1 MTEENQYKEYRNAM
15 SVAKIQL
22 MSKPNIAFFANLL
35 LNISVLPNPEIKTAR
50 TNGLVIQ
57 FNPDFFLGL
66 SKEDRLFVLMH
77 EVLHIALM
85 HPLRAIGKKEKL
97 WMVACDHVV
106 NLVLEGYG
114 MHFSG
119 QHLAD
124 KRFKGMT
131 AEKVYR
137 LLYEE
142 DNDDEPDMD
151 DQEPPPSEEQQKQME
166 QEVQDTLVKAS
177 VQTEMNGQSKEGI
190 PSELQKMFDELN
202 NPVIPWTILLQRF
215 LQETAKNEYLFTRPN
230 RRYFP
235 KFYLPSLQGEGL
247 SRIDFV
253 VDTSGSIG
261 NKEFTAFLTEVDQVL
276 KQYKPEKIGFSQFD
290 HQYRGT
296 EIIDKFTDITSVKMK
311 GGGGTN
317 ISSTMKHLAEE
328 VKDTKAIVVFTD
340 GYLETNVIQPNVPV
354 LWAVYDNPNFK
365 AHFGETV
372 HFNLED
378 LVNGT

>member
-1 MTEENQYKEYRNAM
+1 MTEENQYQEYRNAM

-296 EIIDKFTDITSVKMK
+296 EIIDKFTDIKSVKMK

-340 GYLETNVIQPNVPV
+340 GYLETNVIQPSVPV

>member
-1 MTEENQYKEYRNAM
+1 MTEENQFQEYRNAM

-35 LNISVLPNPEIKTAR
+35 LNISVLPNPEIETAR

-77 EVLHIALM
+77 EVMHIALM

-106 NLVLEGYG
+106 NLVLENYG
-114 MHFSG
+114 MQFSG

-142 DNDDEPDMD
+142 NNEDEPDMD
-151 DQEPPPSEEQQKQME
+151 DQEAPPSEEQQQQME

-177 VQTEMNGQSKEGI
+177 VQTEMNGQSKDGI
-190 PSELQKMFDELN
+190 PGELQKMFDELN

-215 LQETAKNEYLFTRPN
+215 LQETAKNEYVFTRPN

-235 KFYLPSLQGEGL
+235 QFYLPSLQGEGL

-261 NKEFTAFLTEVDQVL
+261 DKEFTAFLTEVDQVL

-311 GGGGTN
+311 GGGGTD

-340 GYLETNVIQPNVPV
+340 GYLETNVIQPSVPV
-354 LWAVYDNPNFK
+354 LWAVYDNPSFK

-378 LVNGT
+378 LVNGS

>member
-1 MTEENQYKEYRNAM
+1 MTEQNFEDYHNAM
-15 SVAKIQL
+15 SVAKIHL

-35 LNISVLPNPEIKTAR
+35 LNISIVPNTEIETAR

-66 SKEDRLFVLMH
+66 SKDDRLYVLMH

-85 HPLRAIGKKEKL
+85 HPLRAHGKKQKL

-106 NLVLEGYG
+106 NLILNSYG
-114 MHFSG
+114 MYFSG
-119 QHLAD
+119 PQLMD
-124 KRFKGMT
+124 KRFKDMT

-142 DNDDEPDMD
+142 DNKDEPDMD
-151 DQEPPPSEEQQKQME
+151 DQEQPSSGEQQQQME
-166 QEVQDTLVKAS
+166 QQVQDTLVKAS
-177 VQTEMNGQSKEGI
+177 VQTEMNGQSTDGI
-190 PSELQKMFDELN
+190 PGELQKMFNELN
-202 NPVIPWTILLQRF
+202 NPTIPWNILLQRF

-290 HQYRGT
+290 HKYRGT
-296 EIIDKFTDITSVKMK
+296 ELIDKFTDITSVKMK
-311 GGGGTN
+311 GGGGTD
-317 ISSTMKHLAEE
+317 ISTTMKHLAEE
-328 VKDTKAIVVFTD
+328 VKDTKAIIVFTD

-372 HFNLED
+372 HFKLEE
-378 LVNGT
+378 LVNGS

>member
-1 MTEENQYKEYRNAM
+1 MTEENQYQEYRNAM

-340 GYLETNVIQPNVPV
+340 GYLETNVIQPSVPV

>member
-1 MTEENQYKEYRNAM
+1 MTEENQHQEYKNAM

-35 LNISVLPNPEIKTAR
+35 LNISVTPNTEIETAR

-85 HPLRAIGKKEKL
+85 HPLRAVGKKQKL

-106 NLVLEGYG
+106 NLILESYG
-114 MHFSG
+114 MQFSN

-142 DNDDEPDMD
+142 DNEDEPDMD
-151 DQEPPPSEEQQKQME
+151 DQEAPSSEEQQQQME

-177 VQTEMNGQSKEGI
+177 VQTEMNGQSKDGI
-190 PSELQKMFDELN
+190 PGELQKMFDELN

-215 LQETAKNEYLFTRPN
+215 LQETAKNEYVFTRPN

-235 KFYLPSLQGEGL
+235 QFYLPSLQGEGL

-311 GGGGTN
+311 GGGGTD
-317 ISSTMKHLAEE
+317 ISSTMKYLAEE

-340 GYLETNVIQPNVPV
+340 GYLETNVIQPSVPV

-365 AHFGETV
+365 AHFGETI

-378 LVNGT
+378 LVNGS

>member
-1 MTEENQYKEYRNAM
+1 MTEENQYQEYRNAM

-35 LNISVLPNPEIKTAR
+35 LNISILPNPEIQTAR

-106 NLVLEGYG
+106 NLVLEAYG

-131 AEKVYR
+131 TEKVYR

-177 VQTEMNGQSKEGI
+177 VQTEMNGQTKEGI

-261 NKEFTAFLTEVDQVL
+261 NKEFTAFLSEVDQVL

-311 GGGGTN
+311 GGGGTD

>member
-1 MTEENQYKEYRNAM
+1 MTEENQYQEYRNAM

-142 DNDDEPDMD
+142 DNDDEPDMN
-151 DQEPPPSEEQQKQME
+151 DQEAPPSEEQQKQME

-177 VQTEMNGQSKEGI
+177 VQTEMNGQTKEGI

-261 NKEFTAFLTEVDQVL
+261 NKEFTAFLSEVDQVL
-276 KQYKPEKIGFSQFD
+276 KQYKPEKIGFLQFD

-296 EIIDKFTDITSVKMK
+296 EIIDKFTDIKSVKMK

>member
-1 MTEENQYKEYRNAM
+1 MTEENQYQEYRNAM

-35 LNISVLPNPEIKTAR
+35 LNISVLPNPEIETAR

-142 DNDDEPDMD
+142 DNDDEPDMN
-151 DQEPPPSEEQQKQME
+151 DQEAPPSEEQQKQME

-177 VQTEMNGQSKEGI
+177 VQTEMNGQTKEGI

-261 NKEFTAFLTEVDQVL
+261 NKEFTAFLSEVDQVL

-340 GYLETNVIQPNVPV
+340 GYLETNVIQPSVPV

>member
-1 MTEENQYKEYRNAM
+1 MTEENQYQEYRNAM

-35 LNISVLPNPEIKTAR
+35 LNISVLPNPEIETAR

-261 NKEFTAFLTEVDQVL
+261 NKEFTAFLSEVDQVL

-296 EIIDKFTDITSVKMK
+296 EIIDKFTDIKSVKMK

-340 GYLETNVIQPNVPV
+340 GYLETNVIQPSVPV

>member
-1 MTEENQYKEYRNAM
+1 MTEENQHQEYKNAM

-35 LNISVLPNPEIKTAR
+35 LNISVTPNTEIETAR

-85 HPLRAIGKKEKL
+85 HPLRAIGKKQKL

-106 NLVLEGYG
+106 NLILESYG
-114 MHFSG
+114 MQFSN

-142 DNDDEPDMD
+142 DNEDEPDMD
-151 DQEPPPSEEQQKQME
+151 DQEAPSSEEQQQQME

-177 VQTEMNGQSKEGI
+177 VQTEMNGQSKDGI
-190 PSELQKMFDELN
+190 PGELQKMFDELN

-215 LQETAKNEYLFTRPN
+215 LQETAKNEYVFTRPN

-235 KFYLPSLQGEGL
+235 QFYLPSLQGEGL

-311 GGGGTN
+311 GGGGTD
-317 ISSTMKHLAEE
+317 ISSTMKYLAEE

-340 GYLETNVIQPNVPV
+340 GYLETNVIQPSVPV

-365 AHFGETV
+365 AHFGETI

-378 LVNGT
+378 LVNGS